1 MKKSVGRLVL
11 IGGILIAGLATAQER
26 PRPAPGPVR
35 GPEMACPN
43 PTYETLTASGSS
55 LENADFPAAALA
67 NMQAVGGTTANKFT
81 GYTFRWR
88 SPACCAITRAVLTVR
103 LRAITAG
110 TSNTTSDA
118 GNDTIA
124 VVSGGASLPGQS
136 GYIRPNAPFAAG
148 SEITRTFTLTGAQLA
163 TLNSGDRLS
172 FLTQDDHA
180 VLSATLRLERCCVNA
195 PPRP

>member
-11 IGGILIAGLATAQER
+11 VGGILIAGSVMAQDAR
-26 PRPAPGPVR
+26 RPAPPR
-35 GPEMACPN
+35 PMPCPN
-43 PTYETLTASGSS
+43 PTVETLNATGTNI
-55 LENADFPAAALA
+55 ENADFPAAALA
-67 NMQAVGGTTANKFT
+67 NMQTIGGTVANKFT

-88 SPACCAITRAVLTVR
+88 PPACCAITSAVLTVR

-124 VVSGGASLPGQS
+124 VISGGASLPGQS

-148 SEITRTFTLTGAQLA
+148 SQITKTFTLTGAQLA
-163 TLNSGDRLS
+163 TLNSNNRLS
-172 FLTQDDHA
+172 FVTQDDHS
-180 VLSATLRLERCCVNA
+180 VLSATLRLERCCVNTS
-195 PPRP
+195 PRP